1 MHILSD
7 SEIRIGH
14 RNDKAM
20 AARYNRE
27 GNQYTLDYTAGLWIC
42 SCIERRDLVRKYTA
56 VVIGAGPAGHT
67 AAVRLAQLGA
77 KVAVVERDYV
87 GGICTNWGC
96 TPSKSMIEAAKIA
109 RTVKESAKYGIH
121 VQGFTIDFKEVAA
134 RRDEVI
140 LEARA
145 EVTELLKSAGV
156 DIYLGEASIDE
167 PGRVRIRAGKLDLDG
182 YQMHYSGAEEVIE
195 TEHIVLATGSQPL
208 IPDFVGQNNPF
219 VVSSNRLISIGELP
233 ERLAIVGGG
242 VIGLEFATIFS
253 NLGSRVTI
261 VEYMDRILAGM
272 DPDISSELTRLMLTN
287 GVRVLAGHQVTAVD
301 GSPGSSQGVVKAR
314 NLRNSGTVEIEAD
327 AVLIA
332 IGRKPVIE
340 PEMLGRLGVAYDE
353 KGICVDD
360 YLRTSAP
367 GVWAIGDAT
376 GKSILAHVGIQQ
388 GMVCAENIM
397 RLQGEALRE
406 MDYRVIPAVV
416 YSIPE
421 VVSVGQVPADLTSVG
436 VYKTPFTAN
445 LRANIEGYQDGFL
458 KIWVKDHR
466 VVAAQVIGHG
476 VSELMQE
483 LANMIALNTPVEAV
497 ARIIHA
503 HPTYSEIVRTVLEEA
518 VED

>member
-1 MHILSD
+1 MS
-7 SEIRIGH
+7 
-14 RNDKAM
+14 
-20 AARYNRE
+20 
-27 GNQYTLDYTAGLWIC
+27 
-42 SCIERRDLVRKYTA
+42 KYTA

-67 AAVRLAQLGA
+67 CAIRLAQLGA

-109 RTVKESAKYGIH
+109 RTIKESVRYGIH
-121 VQGFTIDFKEVAA
+121 VPEYTIDFKAIAA

-140 LEARA
+140 LQARA
-145 EVTELLKSAGV
+145 DVTEQLKRAGV
-156 DIYLGEASIDE
+156 DIYLGEASVE
-167 PGRVRIRAGKLDLDG
+167 GPGLVRVRAGKLDLDG
-182 YQMHYSGAEEVIE
+182 YQMHYNGTEMLIE
-195 TEHIVLATGSQPL
+195 TEQIILATGSQPL

-253 NLGSRVTI
+253 NLGSQVTI
-261 VEYMDRILAGM
+261 VEYLDRILPGM
-272 DPDISSELTRLMLTN
+272 DAEISDELTRKMTEN

-301 GSPGSSQGVVKAR
+301 AAPGGIQGAPGGNLGVVRAR
-314 NLRNSGTVEIEAD
+314 SRHTGEQVEIEAD
-327 AVLIA
+327 AVLVA

-340 PEMLGRLGVAYDE
+340 QEMLDQLGVAYDA

-360 YLRTSAP
+360 YLRTSAA

-376 GKSILAHVGIQQ
+376 GKSILAHVGMQQ
-388 GMVCAENIM
+388 GIVCAENIVHPK
-397 RLQGEALRE
+397 AKDLRE

-421 VVSVGQVPADLTSVG
+421 VVSVGQVPADMTG
-436 VYKTPFTAN
+436 VEMYRAPFSAN
-445 LRANIEGYQDGFL
+445 LRAAIEGYDEGFI
-458 KIWVKDHR
+458 KIWVKDGC
-466 VVAAQVIGHG
+466 VIAAQVIGHG

-483 LANMIALNTPVEAV
+483 LANMIALHTPVEAV

-503 HPTYSEIVRTVLEEA
+503 HPTYSEIVRAVLEA
-518 VED
+518 ASL